1 MYTPYYG
8 FREKPFALSPDPRFL
23 FLSASHR
30 EVLGHLVYGIEQ
42 GEGFMAISGEVGTG
56 KTTLCRTLLRRL
68 GSESEVAFI
77 FNPTLT
83 PLELLKAINSEF
95 ELSTFG
101 NSRPELTDVLNTF
114 LLEKRSEG
122 RGVLLIVDEAQNLST
137 ETLEQLRL
145 LSNLETETSK
155 LLQIVLLG
163 QPELDEKLATKE
175 LRQLRQRI
183 SVWWH
188 LGPLDAAE
196 TREYVRHRLRVAG
209 ALERPIFTD
218 AALRAVHQISRGV
231 PRVVNLLCDRALL
244 AGYADQKAQIG
255 RRLVLRAAVELRPQ
269 RSKRGLRRAWIGATA
284 LALLLFGGVA
294 LTQVGSWSRKDSAGP
309 PVAAGS
315 PVEAPVAMSREWAD
329 VSAAKPPT
337 PNRPRP
343 MAIVDGELD
352 PVLAWQTP
360 EQSRAETLHATLAA
374 WDLPIA
380 ELDVTSF
387 EALRSALASR
397 GIALLPIL
405 PELPALRDA
414 GTPAIVSLRDRSG
427 VPRLA
432 LLRSLAGD
440 TAHVAG
446 LARGRPDAPPR
457 RRGLCGVAQL
467 REPARGAAT
476 RREGPGRPLAP
487 ECARRPRLLHWLIP
501 WKFRRGD
508 AERGRALSAETGD
521 TTRRRGRRSHA
532 DGALRCAAA
541 LCHSAARFRPGRS
554 RERTLSERQQAGH
567 GEPVPTRQEADG
579 DAFVQAVAQRVA
591 LGGLGGAALL
601 RIRLCH
607 RVGSAGRR
615 PRRS

>member
-446 LARGRPDAPPR
+446 LARGVTIRVPTDDLMRHLDGEVYAVWRNFENLPEVLRLGEKGPAVRWLQSALADLGFYTGSSHGSFDEETRNAVALFQRKQGIPPEGEVDAR
-457 RRGLCGVAQL
+457 TLM
-467 REPARGAAT
+467 
-476 RREGPGRPLAP
+476 
-487 ECARRPRLLHWLIP
+487 
-501 WKFRRGD
+501 
-508 AERGRALSAETGD
+508 ALY
-521 TTRRRGRRSHA
+521 
-532 DGALRCAAA
+532 AA
-541 LCHSAARFRPGRS
+541 LPRYATPQLVSDPVDLASAR
-554 RERTLSERQQAGH
+554 
-567 GEPVPTRQEADG
+567 
-579 DAFVQAVAQRVA
+579 
-591 LGGLGGAALL
+591 
-601 RIRLCH
+601 
-607 RVGSAGRR
+607 
-615 PRRS
+615 